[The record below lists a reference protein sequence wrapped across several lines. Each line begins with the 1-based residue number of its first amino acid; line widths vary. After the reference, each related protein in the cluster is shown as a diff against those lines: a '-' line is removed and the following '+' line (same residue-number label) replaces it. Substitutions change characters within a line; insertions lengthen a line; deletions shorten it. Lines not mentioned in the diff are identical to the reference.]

1 MCTKGFSIVEILVAV
16 AVLLAS
22 FVSVITAFQVAAR
35 HGRGTMEQMQAAAL
49 AEEGIE
55 TVITLRDAGWSN
67 LSSLTTGTSY
77 DLVFS
82 GTAWATTLTPQLI
95 DGVFRRSVV
104 LDDVYRRNSDKD
116 IVVSTSPDAKTIDTE
131 TKKVTVR
138 VSWATTTPSGGGERV
153 METYVM
159 NLFE

>member
-1 MCTKGFSIVEILVAV
+1 MVEILVAV

-35 HGRGTMEQMQAAAL
+35 HGRGTLERVQAAAI

-55 TVITLRDAGWSN
+55 TITTLRDAGWSN
-67 LSSLTTGTSY
+67 LASLTAGTSY
-77 DLVFS
+77 DLVFN
-82 GTAWATTLTPQLI
+82 GAVWATTEMPQPI
-95 DGVFRRSVV
+95 DGVFRRTVV
-104 LDDVYRRNSDKD
+104 LDDVYRRNLDKD
-116 IVVSTSPDAKTIDTE
+116 IVASTSPDAKTIDAG

-138 VSWATTTPSGGGERV
+138 VVWATTTPQAGERV
-153 METYVM
+153 METHLM

>member
-1 MCTKGFSIVEILVAV
+1 MQRGFSLVEILVAV

-35 HGRGTMEQMQAAAL
+35 HGRGTMEQVQGAAL

-55 TVITLRDAGWSN
+55 AVTSLRDAGWSN

-77 DLVFS
+77 DLVFT
-82 GTAWATTLTPQLI
+82 GAVWVTTLTPQII
-95 DGVFRRSVV
+95 DDVFLRTVV
-104 LDDVYRRNSDKD
+104 LDDVYRRTSDKD
-116 IVVSTSPDAKTIDTE
+116 IVASTSPDAKAIDAG

-153 METYVM
+153 METYLM

>member
-35 HGRGTMEQMQAAAL
+35 HGKGTMEQVQAAAL

-55 TVITLRDAGWSN
+55 AMTTLRDAGWSN
-67 LSSLTTGTSY
+67 LSSLVAGTSY
-77 DLVFS
+77 DLVFN
-82 GTAWATTLTPQLI
+82 GTAWTTTQAPQMI
-95 DGVFRRSVV
+95 DGFFRRTVV
-104 LDDVYRRNSDKD
+104 LDDVYRRTADKD
-116 IVVSTSPDAKTIDTE
+116 IVASSSPDTKTIDAG

-153 METYVM
+153 METYLM

>member
-1 MCTKGFSIVEILVAV
+1 MNENGFSVVEILVAI

-35 HGRGTMEQMQAAAL
+35 HGRGTLENIQAAAL
-49 AEEGIE
+49 AEEGVE
-55 TVITLRDAGWSN
+55 AVTTLRDAGWNN
-67 LSSLTTGTSY
+67 LSSLITGTAY
-77 DLVFS
+77 GLVFN
-82 GTAWATTLTPQLI
+82 GAVWATTLIPQPI
-95 DGVFRRSVV
+95 DGIFRRTIV

-116 IVVSTSPDAKTIDTE
+116 IVASSSPDAKSIDSG

-153 METYVM
+153 METYLM